1 MKKIKLQKLT
11 LSNWRGQNRVADFN
25 KEVTTIKGKNEQG
38 KTSIMSAW
46 FWLLSGYTDN
56 VLPKNSNLFD
66 DTKELSKD
74 TPAAI
79 VEAQVE
85 IDGMVWMLKKKAIAT
100 FKRDKANDT
109 WVKATSDTYIYSID
123 NIEMSATNY
132 NDWIEEHICPLDML
146 PYCLYGSFFSALSFD
161 DKKQARKVLEKISGE
176 IKREDFKGDYSL
188 LDDMFA
194 KGYSIEQILESFKK
208 QLKEIDRRL
217 TTLPKLIDDKQNF
230 VDELAK
236 QDFAKI
242 EKEIE
247 ECKNEIAEV
256 DALIANV
263 NDKEKAILDA
273 RNEILSE
280 IGSKREVVRKCRDAY
295 LDAQNAATSEI
306 RRKIMEVD
314 NYNTGVKLENER
326 IKNDYAELP
335 KILKREQEYLKSLIK
350 DRDDLRKKRDEGKN
364 SFFNEE
370 VCSAC
375 GQLLPEEQQEK
386 LREKFNKDK
395 ALRLSIIVEQGTI
408 VSKKIETQQKK
419 VDEFQEKIDAG
430 FKLKAFQDVE
440 ALKKELE
447 EVKSK
452 QGLYEDTEEYKTFIA
467 DIEVLEKHLPSFTT
481 DNSELLSKRK
491 RLMSMLDELNQRYG
505 AKILMENAKLEIVKM
520 KEERTELGIKA
531 AALEGKIE
539 KCKEYIEESA
549 KIVSD
554 RVNDK
559 LSLCEIQIWE
569 RQKNG
574 ELIPSCTIQGKN
586 GVKLSTINH
595 ANRLLIEAE
604 LQKLFCLA
612 HEIQMPL
619 FYDEVSVF
627 DSEHKPKY
635 VDFQMILLQ
644 ASDDP
649 YLVVE

>member
-11 LSNWRGQNRVADFN
+11 LSNWRGQNRVVDFN
-25 KEVTTIKGKNEQG
+25 KDVTTIKGKNEQG

-56 VLPKNSNLFD
+56 VLPRNSNLFD

-79 VEAQVE
+79 VEGQVE

-109 WVKATSDTYIYSID
+109 WVKATSDTYVYSID

-146 PYCLYGSFFSALSFD
+146 PYCLCGSFFSVLSFD

-208 QLKEIDRRL
+208 QLKEIDGRL

-230 VDELAK
+230 VNELAK

-242 EKEIE
+242 EKEIA
-247 ECKNEIAEV
+247 ECKNEIDEV
-256 DALIANV
+256 DNQIINANE
-263 NDKEKAILDA
+263 KEKAVILV

-280 IGSKREVVRKCRDAY
+280 IGSKREKVRKCRDAY

-306 RRKIMEVD
+306 RHKIMEVD

-335 KILKREQEYLKSLIK
+335 KILQCEQDYLKSLIK
-350 DRDDLRKKRDEGKN
+350 DRDDLRRKRDEGKN

-395 ALRLSIIVEQGTI
+395 ALRLSIIVDQGTV
-408 VSKKIETQQKK
+408 VSRKIEAQQKL
-419 VDEFQEKIDAG
+419 VDELQSKIDAG
-430 FKLKAFQDVE
+430 FKLKEFQDVE
-440 ALKKELE
+440 ALRKELE

-481 DNSELLSKRK
+481 DNSELLNKRK
-491 RLMSMLDELNQRYG
+491 GLMSMLDELNQRYG

-531 AALEGKIE
+531 AAFEGKIE

-554 RVNDK
+554 RVNDR
-559 LSLCEIQIWE
+559 LLLCEIQMWE

-574 ELIPSCTIQGKN
+574 ELVPSCTIKGKN

-612 HEIQMPL
+612 HEMRMPI